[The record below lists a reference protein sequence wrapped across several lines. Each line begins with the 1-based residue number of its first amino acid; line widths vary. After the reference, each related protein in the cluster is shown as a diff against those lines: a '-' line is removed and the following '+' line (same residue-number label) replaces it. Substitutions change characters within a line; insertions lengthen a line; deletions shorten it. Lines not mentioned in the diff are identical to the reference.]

1 MSEPVRVIRI
11 AGTYTGRDPVGWHLM
26 ARDRESVAGGPFAS
40 YADAMLA
47 AGRAG
52 LVVENAWSVPTH
64 VGDHADDV
72 DAARDQV
79 ARGE

>member
-26 ARDRESVAGGPFAS
+26 KRDRESVAGGPFES
-40 YADAMLA
+40 YADAMSAARA
-47 AGRAG
+47 AG
-52 LVVENAWSVPTH
+52 LTVENEWTVPN
-64 VGDHADDV
+64 DPHADDV
-72 DAARDQV
+72 GAAIEQV